1 MVEPRGTARQRILDS
16 AVAVVREEGAG
27 HLTLD
32 SVARHAGLSKGG
44 VLYHFPN
51 KRALIE
57 AMIERLLGNMEARAD
72 AQRQRIEGVN
82 ARLRALSL
90 ADATHLPEE
99 DAMSLAILAAS
110 AEDPTLL
117 NPVRETVA
125 GWFAQVEGEAKD
137 ADVDVDAALLV
148 LLANQGLRFM
158 EMLELLPLKP
168 ARTRRLRER
177 LLQLAE
183 QQV

>member
-1 MVEPRGTARQRILDS
+1 MAERRANARQTILNS

-32 SVARHAGLSKGG
+32 AVARHAGVSKGG

-57 AMIERLLGNMEARAD
+57 AMIERLIGDIEARAD
-72 AQRQRIEGVN
+72 AEKQRLDGVN
-82 ARLRALSL
+82 TRLRALSL

-117 NPVRETVA
+117 GPVRETVA
-125 GWFAQVEGEAKD
+125 GWFAQVEDEAN
-137 ADVDVDAALLV
+137 DVDAALLV
-148 LLANQGLRFM
+148 LLANQGLRFL

-168 ARTRRLRER
+168 SRTRRLRER
-177 LLQLAE
+177 LLEFAE
-183 QQV
+183 QEA

>member
-1 MVEPRGTARQRILDS
+1 MAEQRVTARQRILDS

-32 SVARHAGLSKGG
+32 AVARHAEVSKGG
-44 VLYHFPN
+44 VLYHFRN

-57 AMIERLLGNMEARAD
+57 AMIERLLGNVEHRAN
-72 AQRQRIEGVN
+72 AQTQRLDGAN
-82 ARLRALSL
+82 KKLRALSL

-110 AEDPTLL
+110 AEDSTLL
-117 NPVRETVA
+117 DPVRETVA
-125 GWFAQVEGEAKD
+125 GWFAQVEREAND
-137 ADVDVDAALLV
+137 ADVALLV
-148 LLANQGLRFM
+148 LLANQGLRFL
-158 EMLELLPLKP
+158 EMLELLPLDS

-177 LLQLAE
+177 LLQFAE
-183 QQV
+183 EQA

>member
-1 MVEPRGTARQRILDS
+1 MVKQRTNARQKILNS

-32 SVARHAGLSKGG
+32 AVARHAQVSKGG

-57 AMIERLLGNMEARAD
+57 AMIERLIGDIEARAD
-72 AQRQRIEGVN
+72 AEKQRLDGAN
-82 ARLRALSL
+82 TKLRALSL
-90 ADATHLPEE
+90 ADATPLPEE

-117 NPVRETVA
+117 DPVRETIA
-125 GWFAQVEGEAKD
+125 RWFAQVEDEAT
-137 ADVDVDAALLV
+137 DVDAALLM
-148 LLANQGLRFM
+148 LLANQGLRFLQ
-158 EMLELLPLKP
+158 MLELLPLKP
-168 ARTRRLRER
+168 SRTRRLRER
-177 LLQLAE
+177 LLQFAE
-183 QQV
+183 QEA

>member
-1 MVEPRGTARQRILDS
+1 MSAKQSAKAKILNAAARVVDRRGAAHLTID
-16 AVAVVREEGAG
+16 AVAEQAK
-27 HLTLD
+27 
-32 SVARHAGLSKGG
+32 LSKGG

-72 AQRQRIEGVN
+72 AQRQRIVGVN

-125 GWFAQVEGEAKD
+125 GWFAQVEGEARD
-137 ADVDVDAALLV
+137 ADVDPDAALLV
-148 LLANQGLRFM
+148 LMANQGLRFM

>member
-1 MVEPRGTARQRILDS
+1 MIERRTTARQRILDS
-16 AVAVVREEGAG
+16 AVAVVREDGAG

-32 SVARHAGLSKGG
+32 AVARHAGVSKGG
-44 VLYHFPN
+44 VLYHFRN

-57 AMIERLLGNMEARAD
+57 AMIERLLGDMEARAA
-72 AQRQRIEGVN
+72 AQLQPLDGAN
-82 ARLRALSL
+82 TRLRALSL

-125 GWFAQVEGEAKD
+125 GWFARVEREAVD
-137 ADVDVDAALLV
+137 ADTDVDAALLV
-148 LLANQGLRFM
+148 LVANQGLRFL

-168 ARTRRLRER
+168 ARTRRLRAR

-183 QQV
+183 QGA